1 MRLPV
6 LLVAVLLVGCASS
19 TPQPAPTPTT
29 TQAPTVQAAAPP
41 ELLPGE
47 DWLLIDATV
56 TPDLTT
62 SGITLRFSDG
72 QVSGEGPVNRYTG
85 QVVLGPGSIQTSGIA
100 STKMAG
106 SPDAMAAEQAYFD
119 ALGAAGTWEVADEML
134 TLSADTGPLLV
145 YAAPESVAAF
155 AASLVGLPTKQAK
168 AQISDEGYE
177 VRVIS
182 VDGDSR
188 PVTMDYRPDRINLTI
203 VDGVVTRATQG

>member
-29 TQAPTVQAAAPP
+29 SQAPTQAGVPP

-47 DWLLIDATV
+47 DWLLVDATV

-85 QVVLGPGSIQTSGIA
+85 QVVLGSGSFQTSGIA

-119 ALGAAGTWEVADEML
+119 ALGAAVTWEVAQDML

-155 AASLVGLPTKQAK
+155 AASLVGLPAKQAK
-168 AQISDEGYE
+168 ARISDEGYE
-177 VRVIS
+177 VRVVS